1 MVGRI
6 DERLQSLRSAIEEL
20 RAELHT
26 AIARDDGRLD
36 GAETYRVSDNLDRL
50 VAQYL
55 RIKEKIEGHDASDS
69 REQCRQQVAAAMDCG
84 EYEACHYVKLKP
96 KSSLSEEALQMAS
109 VIGTFDSRDQAE
121 RAVEELKRK
130 GFGDDKVSIVAKEDR
145 MKGGDRGEGGL
156 TMRGGGNDITGGTLT
171 GGAIGGAT
179 GLLAGLGALAIPG
192 IGPIVAAGPI
202 AAGLTGAVTGG
213 IVGGLVDLGIPEERG
228 RYYENKVK
236 EGKILAVVKADDN
249 TVDDAKNVLARFGA
263 SDIEIH

>member
-1 MVGRI
+1 MVGKI
-6 DERLQSLRSAIEEL
+6 GERLQWLRDAIEEL

-36 GAETYRVSDNLDRL
+36 GAETYRISENLDRL

-55 RIKEKIEGHDASDS
+55 RIKEKIDGRDVQELGG
-69 REQCRQQVAAAMDCG
+69 RCTEEVAAATECG
-84 EYEACHYVKLKP
+84 EYLACHHDKLTP
-96 KSSLSEEALQMAS
+96 KSSVSEEAVQVAS
-109 VIGTFDSRDQAE
+109 VIGTFDSRDKAE
-121 RAVEELKRK
+121 RAVQELKQK

-156 TMRGGGNDITGGTLT
+156 TMRGGGDDLTGGTLT
-171 GGAIGGAT
+171 GGAIGGAA
-179 GLLAGLGALAIPG
+179 GILAGLGALAIPG

-228 RYYENKVK
+228 RYYESKVK

-249 TVDDAKNVLARFGA
+249 TVDDAKNVLAKFGA

>member
-1 MVGRI
+1 MVGGI
-6 DERLQSLRSAIEEL
+6 DERLQSLRGAIEEL
-20 RAELHT
+20 RTELHA

-36 GAETYRVSDNLDRL
+36 GDQTYRISESLDRL

-55 RIKEKIEGHDASDS
+55 RIRERIEDMPAPGE
-69 REQCRQQVAAAMDCG
+69 REVAAAAESS
-84 EYEACHYVKLKP
+84 EYEPRHYAKLEP
-96 KSSLSEEALQMAS
+96 KSNLKEEALQVAN

-121 RAVEELKRK
+121 RAIEELKRK
-130 GFGDDKVSIVAKEDR
+130 GFSDDKVSIVAKEDR
-145 MKGGDRGEGGL
+145 AKGGDRGEGGL
-156 TMRGGGNDITGGTLT
+156 TMRRGENDLTGGTVT

-192 IGPIVAAGPI
+192 VGPIVAAGPI

-249 TVDDAKNVLARFGA
+249 TVDDAKSVLSRFGA